1 MILYEKYKKL
11 FNSLILLIIFVIV
24 TIIIKNYFKPFLSIV
39 ILLIFANPIYNFM
52 CKHKFFSKRLNA
64 IITIIFINIL
74 FFIIIIYSGNFIFE
88 KIKYLISNF
97 FADFT
102 LNNVDN
108 GIGIEK
114 YFRVNEIIE
123 KAKSLLINNFYSVV
137 LRQGAIYTTDGVFSY
152 FISNISVYFILV
164 DKYVIVKSAEG
175 LLTREKL
182 ILISKKMQDIKKMIS
197 VEVKLVLL
205 TTIQTIFGFL
215 ILEIDSAI
223 FLGILCGVLDIL
235 PYVGTIL
242 IFLPLIVYKFY
253 LKQYIIAVG
262 LIFLYILL
270 QFNRQIME
278 TRFMSTKL
286 QIHPLL
292 LIISIYIGG
301 KVFGI
306 VGFIMAPIYVLT
318 VKEII
323 FS

>member
-1 MILYEKYKKL
+1 LYEKYKKL